1 MVARAIL
8 HTSPLIKESP
18 GMSRRQPIL
27 SALLMSLAAL
37 PVAAQETPTEAELAV
52 RAASPGVIVNEE
64 TGDYTAIELELQG
77 CRLVQ
82 TLLTNQG
89 ADIGG
94 PVGVQVLRMD
104 LRDLD
109 PLTGI
114 LPGENT
120 ASGHQRMMLVPS
132 QAAWEDIQAAGE
144 VFSQMRQEATALGDE
159 DTPDAVNGA
168 RTLRTRAQRRF
179 SADAV
184 LGNFGPVMARTHV
197 MQMRG
202 DRGELIY
209 PLVAP
214 MQITLDPDAADAA
227 LAAINDLRA
236 GPCAPEDGISAE
248 PESEPAPENQSG
260 DSVDADPTGE

>member
-1 MVARAIL
+1 MLR
-8 HTSPLIKESP
+8 
-18 GMSRRQPIL
+18 SRLPF
-27 SALLMSLAAL
+27 
-37 PVAAQETPTEAELAV
+37 PVAALSLSLSVLAWPAIAQDEPTEEEIAV
-52 RAASPGVIVNEE
+52 RAASPGVRVNAE
-64 TGDYTAIELELQG
+64 TGEYTAIELELQG
-77 CRLVQ
+77 CRVVQ

-89 ADIGG
+89 YQQGG
-94 PVGVQVLRMD
+94 PAGVQVLRMD

-114 LPGENT
+114 LPAEDTIHGDR
-120 ASGHQRMMLVPS
+120 RMMLVPS
-132 QAAWEDIQAAGE
+132 QSAWEEIQAAGAI
-144 VFSQMRQEATALGDE
+144 FSEMRSTATEQGDE
-159 DTPDAVNGA
+159 ENPDALNGA
-168 RTLRTRAQRRF
+168 RTLRTQAQRMF
-179 SADAV
+179 SADSL

-214 MQITLDPDAADAA
+214 MQITLAAEGADAA

-248 PESEPAPENQSG
+248 PTPEEAAPDTDAPAQEN
-260 DSVDADPTGE
+260 

>member
-1 MVARAIL
+1 
-8 HTSPLIKESP
+8 
-18 GMSRRQPIL
+18 MSRRQPIL

-159 DTPDAVNGA
+159 DTPDAVIGA
-168 RTLRTRAQRRF
+168 RTIHALRTQRHKILELNERVQLQRAQAIEATRTRTVGQLAGGVAHDF
-179 SADAV
+179 NQPLTV
-184 LGNFGPVMARTHV
+184 LDNMAIGRNL
-197 MQMRG
+197 Q
-202 DRGELIY
+202 
-209 PLVAP
+209 
-214 MQITLDPDAADAA
+214 
-227 LAAINDLRA
+227 
-236 GPCAPEDGISAE
+236 
-248 PESEPAPENQSG
+248 
-260 DSVDADPTGE
+260 